1 MSARGLFVV
10 VFFAATVANGLNL
23 FGGAK
28 RTASKPAAA
37 AVRSQVSTEAIQEVQ
52 AKFAK
57 NLNNPLPP
65 LRDLQAKFDIL
76 SSGLG
81 GAEEKAAT
89 VCKLYPFVLYVDN
102 SRLSENLRQLNEA
115 WGPEKTSEVLL
126 RNPNILSTAPQG
138 YGSIAASLAK
148 GNGNDI
154 VGASYLIAAT
164 RPAGPVLL
172 ALLFAALAKAAIF
185 GVN

>member
-1 MSARGLFVV
+1 MSARVLIVV
-10 VFFAATVANGLNL
+10 AFLLATVANGLNL

-37 AVRSQVSTEAIQEVQ
+37 ARSQVSTEAIQEVQ

-102 SRLSENLRQLNEA
+102 SRLTENLRQLNEA

>member
-1 MSARGLFVV
+1 MMAAASI
-10 VFFAATVANGLNL
+10 FAVLLLATVANTSALNL
-23 FGGAK
+23 FGAAK
-28 RTASKPAAA
+28 RTASKSA
-37 AVRSQVSTEAIQEVQ
+37 AVRSQVSTEAIQGVQ

-57 NLNNPLPP
+57 NMNNPLPP
-65 LRDLQAKFDIL
+65 LDALQQKFDIL
-76 SSGLG
+76 AAGLG
-81 GAEEKAAT
+81 AETKAAT

-102 SRLSENLRQLNEA
+102 SRLTENLRQLTEA
-115 WGPEKTSEVLL
+115 WGLEKTSEVLL

-164 RPAGPVLL
+164 RPAGPFLL
-172 ALLFAALAKAAIF
+172 ALLFLSLGKAVIF